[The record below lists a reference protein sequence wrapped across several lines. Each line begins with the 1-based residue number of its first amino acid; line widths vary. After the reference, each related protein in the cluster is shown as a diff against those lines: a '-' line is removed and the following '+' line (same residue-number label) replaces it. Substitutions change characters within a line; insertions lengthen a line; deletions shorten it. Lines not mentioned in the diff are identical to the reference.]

1 MLLQILAHT
10 PKWVFAIFIGL
21 LLLGARQ
28 LRGGRVGLLRMTLMP
43 LAMSALSFYGVVSV
57 FGEASLALLGW
68 AGAACAAAAY
78 IVRRPLPAGTR
89 YDPSARTFQLAGTG
103 VPLALMMG
111 IFFTK
116 YAVGVLLVMHP
127 QLAHQAGF
135 AAGIGTLYGAFAGI
149 FAARSLRLWKLAMR
163 RDAVRFPAA
172 IPE

>member
-10 PKWVFAIFIGL
+10 PKWVFAIFFGL
-21 LLLGARQ
+21 LSLGARQ

-68 AGAACAAAAY
+68 AAAACAAAAF
-78 IVRRPLPAGTR
+78 VLRRPLPAGTR
-89 YDPSARTFQLAGTG
+89 YDPAARSFQLAGTG

-116 YAVGVLLVMHP
+116 YTVGVLLVMHP
-127 QLAHQAGF
+127 KLAHQAEF

-163 RDAVRFPAA
+163 RDAARFPNA